1 MSYTFLQEQGD
12 ESSAECFSGIL
23 QSAPSSWENTLAVS
37 SDLVQKEETLN
48 QVEEIAR
55 SCGMSPT
62 WEMVDHYA
70 SRVAFLEGESEKD
83 LACLRSQQIRNAD
96 LEALIFECSQ
106 HIGNRY
112 PDDQAM
118 QKCINS
124 VLNQK

>member
-1 MSYTFLQEQGD
+1 MSYTFLQEQGE

-70 SRVAFLEGESEKD
+70 SRVAELEEAVRVFRHALVE
-83 LACLRSQQIRNAD
+83 IRNHTEDPAS
-96 LEALIFECSQ
+96 EITASIALSEQ
-106 HIGNRY
+106 
-112 PDDQAM
+112 P
-118 QKCINS
+118 
-124 VLNQK
+124 